1 MEKNGTFNAAS
12 SLNKLWNTKYY
23 KNEVRFNDVYSR
35 NDLPK
40 KVKHGAYVIN
50 LDKYTDVGTQWIGLF
65 WNWIETVYL
74 DSFGV
79 ENVLEEV
86 KKLVGN
92 KNIIAAVFWVQAK
105 GSVMCGYFCV
115 GFIDFMLEADW
126 FFKHVFSL

>member
-1 MEKNGTFNAAS
+1 MPPHLKEYKV
-12 SLNKLWNTKYY
+12 WNTKYY

-40 KVKHGAYVIN
+40 KVKHEAYVIN

-65 WNWIETVYL
+65 CNWGETVYF

-79 ENVLEEV
+79 EHVLEEV

-92 KNIIAAVFWVQAK
+92 KNIIAAVFWVQAES
-105 GSVMCGYFCV
+105 SVMCGYFCI
-115 GFIDFMLEADW
+115 GFIDFMLEAGW
-126 FFKHVFSL
+126 FLKHAFSL

>member
-1 MEKNGTFNAAS
+1 MPPHLKEYKG
-12 SLNKLWNTKYY
+12 WNTKYY

-40 KVKHGAYVIN
+40 KVKHEAYVIN

-65 WNWIETVYL
+65 CNWGETVYF

-79 ENVLEEV
+79 EHVLEEV

-92 KNIIAAVFWVQAK
+92 KNIIAAVFWVQAES
-105 GSVMCGYFCV
+105 SVMCGYFCI
-115 GFIDFMLEADW
+115 GFIDFMPEAGW

>member
-1 MEKNGTFNAAS
+1 MPPHLKEYKV
-12 SLNKLWNTKYY
+12 WNTKYY

-40 KVKHGAYVIN
+40 KVKHEAYVIN

-65 WNWIETVYL
+65 CNWGETVYF
-74 DSFGV
+74 DNFGV
-79 ENVLEEV
+79 EHVLEEV

-92 KNIIAAVFWVQAK
+92 KNIIAAVFWVQAES
-105 GSVMCGYFCV
+105 SVMCGYFCI
-115 GFIDFMLEADW
+115 GFIDFMLEAGW

>member
-1 MEKNGTFNAAS
+1 MPPHLKEYKV
-12 SLNKLWNTKYY
+12 WNTKYY

-40 KVKHGAYVIN
+40 KVKHEAYVIN

-65 WNWIETVYL
+65 CNWSETVYF

-79 ENVLEEV
+79 EHVLEEV

-92 KNIIAAVFWVQAK
+92 KNIIAAVFWVQAE
-105 GSVMCGYFCV
+105 SLVMCRYFCI
-115 GFIDFMLEADW
+115 GFIDFMLEAGW